1 MKLLSVLEATTT
13 HFTKHALPS
22 PRLQA
27 ELLIAHAL
35 SLPRLSL
42 YLQFER
48 ELTAPELEILRPLV
62 RRRAARE
69 PIQHITGTTSFS
81 GLTLRCSPAALIPRP
96 ETELLIELA
105 NQMLQ
110 NQPPSLVIDVGTGT
124 GAIPLALARRQP
136 QHRYLGIDISPE
148 ALLLAK
154 ENSTQPL
161 SAPPVGTKVDWKEN
175 DLLQNLAEPALL
187 LTANLPYLTPAEI
200 DSAEPEVR
208 HDPTLALDGG
218 KDGLDLFR
226 RLLPQAALIAPA
238 LLLECSP
245 HQTAPLAL
253 LAQQSGYSHTAIHPD
268 LTSRPRFVEARR
280 DGRPCLF
287 SHFA

>member
-1 MKLLSVLEATTT
+1 VKLLSILDATTG
-13 HFTKHALPS
+13 HFTKNGIPS
-22 PRLQA
+22 PRLQS

-35 SLPRLSL
+35 GLPRLQL

-48 ELTAPELEILRPLV
+48 ELNAVELENLRGLV
-62 RRRAARE
+62 RRRASRE
-69 PIQHITGTTSFS
+69 PIQHIIGSTGFF
-81 GLTLRCSPAALIPRP
+81 GLSLLCSKAALVPRP
-96 ETELLIELA
+96 ETEILVEHAIRI
-105 NQMLQ
+105 LQ
-110 NQPPSLVIDVGTGT
+110 NQPPGLVIDVGTGA
-124 GAIPLALARRQP
+124 GAIPLTLARKHP
-136 QHRYLGIDISPE
+136 QHRYLGLDLSPE
-148 ALLLAK
+148 ALALARQ
-154 ENSTQPL
+154 NANHAP
-161 SAPPVGTKVDWKEN
+161 SAPPEGTSVEWREN
-175 DLLQNLAEPALL
+175 NLLEGLDEKALL
-187 LTANLPYLTPAEI
+187 ITANLPYLTPDEI
-200 DSAEPEVR
+200 ASAEPEVR

-226 RLLPQAALIAPA
+226 RLLPQAALIAPS

-253 LAQQSGYSHTAIHPD
+253 LAQQSGYSQTAIHPD